1 MFPASHKTVIVVDH
15 SPYFGKSCGHKIEY
29 DIISKSRSGVSNIP
43 LDPFCKSLWTCA
55 VEAAFEY
62 CRIVYDIFS
71 SDRLI
76 RFIAADTEARLLN
89 TWKKSDQKLS
99 DLMQIFAE
107 LGPANPEGNDEN
119 CSILHGLAA
128 AVEVL
133 CECTEEQ
140 HRVRTSMTDVASK
153 VSNKGRIICFT
164 SVKNESH
171 VEVLKKSVQDA
182 LTQHNKIAAGSDNL
196 LLINHCELVVLHV
209 HIPEDSSLSLSSKA
223 RQNVSSNL
231 SFRLISVVSAQ
242 HLASHLCKLVQLHHD
257 LVMTTITGIP
267 MKEEQNSSSSAN
279 YDVEL
284 LHHKDGHKEVRKNT
298 SQSPSSS
305 GDAGH
310 KLLSQEENNILLK
323 WCSPRGMSNELLYCT
338 GAYRISPVD
347 VNSRP
352 SLCLTNFLLNGRQV
366 MLEQPRKPGAKVMSH
381 MLTSHGGEIFIHCL
395 STSRSYLEDPP
406 SISEGCGGRVTD
418 YRITDFGEFM
428 KDNRLAPFTITD
440 DQEKEVPIS
449 KAKTQLERQTRHWP
463 MVISDTIIF
472 NMASHIDPIPT
483 IIAKLCLD
491 EEDVTQCK
499 KAIFH
504 LVGIEAKGDP
514 LPLPPG
520 IRGKAPKKE
529 EHYRQ
534 MWAELE
540 SLLKAYS
547 STSPEHKQV
556 LDCLHDCKP
565 VSNDCNAKKG
575 SDKTTAKGTDKTSE
589 TEKAWKDLDKLQSMT
604 HREKQDYLSSAD
616 SRTTEGAPP
625 IKKLRI
631 SKDESRDRQKGGPV
645 SLLSLWSSRIKA
657 VNTMRHEEFAGRLEA
672 VNNKTELYTH
682 LKKDENGK

>member
-1 MFPASHKTVIVVDH
+1 MFPASHKTVIVIDH
-15 SPYFGKSCGHKIEY
+15 SPFFGKPCGHKIEY
-29 DIISKSRSGVSNIP
+29 DMISKSRSGVSNIP
-43 LDPFCKSLWTCA
+43 IDPFYKSLWTCA

-62 CRIVYDIFS
+62 CRIVYDIFA

-89 TWKKSDQKLS
+89 TWSKSDQQLS
-99 DLMQIFAE
+99 DLMHVFAE
-107 LGPANPEGNDEN
+107 LGPADPEASDDD
-119 CSILHGLAA
+119 CSIIHGLTA

-133 CECTEEQ
+133 CECSEEQ
-140 HRVRTSMTDVASK
+140 HQIRTSMTDVASS

-164 SVKNESH
+164 SVTNDTH

-182 LTQHNKIAAGSDNL
+182 IVQHNKMAAGSDNL
-196 LLINHCELVVLHV
+196 LSINHCELTVFHV
-209 HIPEDSSLSLSSKA
+209 HVPEDSSTAITPKT

-231 SFRLISVVSAQ
+231 SFRLISVPSAQ
-242 HLASHLCKLVQLHHD
+242 YLASHLCKLVQAHHN

-267 MKEEQNSSSSAN
+267 MKEEQNSNSSAN

-284 LHHKDGHKEVRKNT
+284 LHHKDGHKEVRKST
-298 SQSPSSS
+298 SQSASSS
-305 GDAGH
+305 GDTSLKVLG
-310 KLLSQEENNILLK
+310 QEENNIILK

-366 MLEQPRKPGAKVMSH
+366 MLEQPRKAGAKVMSH

-428 KDNRLAPFTITD
+428 KDNRLAPFTTD
-440 DQEKEVPIS
+440 SHDEELPII
-449 KAKTQLERQTRHWP
+449 KAKEQLERQTRLWP

-472 NMASHIDPIPT
+472 NMASHIDPLPT
-483 IIAKLCLD
+483 LIAKPVMD
-491 EEDVTQCK
+491 EEDITECK
-499 KAIFH
+499 KSILH

-514 LPLPPG
+514 IPLPPG

-540 SLLKAYS
+540 TLIKAYS
-547 STSPEHKQV
+547 NTSPAHQEV
-556 LDCLHDCKP
+556 LKCLYDCKP
-565 VSNDCNAKKG
+565 SSDSNGKKG
-575 SDKTTAKGTDKTSE
+575 MDKSSAKGTEKASE
-589 TEKAWKDLDKLQSMT
+589 AEKAWKDLDRLQSMT
-604 HREKQDYLSSAD
+604 HREKQDFLSNTD
-616 SRTTEGAPP
+616 LGNIEGTPP
-625 IKKLRI
+625 IKKQKI
-631 SKDESRDRQKGGPV
+631 TKDESRDRQKGGPV
-645 SLLSLWSSRIKA
+645 SLLSLWTSRIKV

-672 VNNKTELYTH
+672 VNNKTELYAH
-682 LKKDENGK
+682 MKKDDN